1 MRRGDV
7 MDETGGDTRLRAL
20 EPRLRIEF
28 GEGIRL
34 GPGKIDLLEA
44 IVETGSISGAGRK
57 TGMSYRRAWL
67 LVEEL
72 NTLFTS
78 PVVTTSAGGAH
89 GGGTEVTPFGLALVA
104 AFRRLEVRTR
114 HAIAEEFSAF
124 SGAIA
129 PPQAR
134 KA

>member
-1 MRRGDV
+1 MREAGDKN
-7 MDETGGDTRLRAL
+7 RLASL
-20 EPRLRIEF
+20 KPRLRIDF

-44 IVETGSISGAGRK
+44 IIETGSISGAGRK
-57 TGMSYRRAWL
+57 IGMSYRRAWL

-72 NTLFTS
+72 NTLFTA
-78 PVVTTSAGGAH
+78 PVVSTSAGGAH
-89 GGGTEVTPFGLALVA
+89 GGGTEVTPFGLNLVA
-104 AFRRLEVRTR
+104 AFRRLEARTQG
-114 HAIAEEFSAF
+114 AIAEEFSDF

-134 KA
+134 KP